1 MQLWRKWLPWVST
14 FFRICSSLCTKKGS
28 SLYLN
33 HFLFTFKTF
42 LITHLFVTLYLMYV
56 FKELSSKMC
65 INNPDKP
72 CKSNGQ
78 CGGACKTNAVVKPV
92 QMVFDSIQWY
102 KAVDYAD
109 LLRMLQQ
116 NAGKRIRLLGA
127 NTGTGKLKS
136 SDQFELTN
144 INLAPV
150 TGNKNSANPDQTP
163 QIQSL
168 E

>member
-1 MQLWRKWLPWVST
+1 
-14 FFRICSSLCTKKGS
+14 
-28 SLYLN
+28 
-33 HFLFTFKTF
+33 
-42 LITHLFVTLYLMYV
+42 MYV

-72 CKSNGQ
+72 CKSYGQ

-150 TGNKNSANPDQTP
+150 TGNKNSANTDQTQ

>member
-1 MQLWRKWLPWVST
+1 
-14 FFRICSSLCTKKGS
+14 
-28 SLYLN
+28 
-33 HFLFTFKTF
+33 
-42 LITHLFVTLYLMYV
+42 
-56 FKELSSKMC
+56 MC

-78 CGGACKTNAVVKPV
+78 CGGACKTNAAVKPV

-116 NAGKRIRLLGA
+116 DAGKQIRLLGA

-150 TGNKNSANPDQTP
+150 SGNLKTVQTQIRHRRYNPWNNYTTNTGYLYLKLT
-163 QIQSL
+163 L
-168 E
+168 